1 MDDIGSRPELK
12 DSDRNPKLGVEPG
25 LSGPGLSG
33 PGLDASGGG
42 VVGGSPPG
50 PPEVRLGRYHL
61 LRAIGRGG
69 MGQVFEAWDG
79 QLQRRVA
86 LKVLAGVFAGDGDEQ
101 ALREARCLARLS
113 HPNVVG
119 VHDVGC
125 ADELVFIA
133 MELVDG
139 PDLRRWLC
147 ERSRRWTD
155 VLDRLISAAHGLA
168 AVHRAGLVHGD
179 VKPGN
184 VLIGAD
190 NRVRIADFGLAR
202 VRTRASSPALH
213 DLVRRAAEAVD
224 AELDGLA
231 SPAGLASP
239 VGAGQSP
246 RQVPEPRRR
255 GPEPRAEGAA
265 LPSWFDAPP
274 PGGTQAYMAPECF
287 VAHGEASDPEDG
299 HCAADQ
305 WSFCVMA
312 WEALF
317 GVRPFEGRDGVA
329 MLGAIAAGRLQRGR
343 GRPRGMPARVEAVL
357 RRGLSEL
364 PSQRWP
370 SIAVLISELER
381 ARRSWRRVWGVL
393 VGAVVVTAVVGTF
406 VASSAR
412 PRPSMQTLV
421 EAARCPP
428 CSTESLRLARLGPGV
443 LGPGVLAWAELSL
456 IAAGVD
462 PAPATPVILDH
473 LDRAMLRLEQAGTHE
488 HLRAELL
495 LARGRLHDG
504 AGRLEWALED
514 TQRALELDRSDALPP
529 AVRVSAFAQL
539 ARISARSGRC
549 QITRTAL
556 ERMRASGR
564 DEPPVARQLDWVV
577 DVLQAIES
585 PVSPECA
592 TALREAWTLA
602 SKLSR
607 QGVVSSEAELTRE
620 YPRRSR

>member
-1 MDDIGSRPELK
+1 MPELK
-12 DSDRNPKLGVEPG
+12 DSDRNPELGVEPG
-25 LSGPGLSG
+25 PPGLG
-33 PGLDASGGG
+33 ASGGVAG
-42 VVGGSPPG
+42 VGGSPPG
-50 PPEVRLGRYHL
+50 PPEVHLGRYHL

-155 VLDRLISAAHGLA
+155 VLDRLIAAAHGLA

-224 AELDGLA
+224 AELDG
-231 SPAGLASP
+231 
-239 VGAGQSP
+239 SP
-246 RQVPEPRRR
+246 RQ

-329 MLGAIAAGRLQRGR
+329 MLAAIAAGRLQRGR
-343 GRPRGMPARVEAVL
+343 GRPRGMPAGVEAVL

-381 ARRSWRRVWGVL
+381 ARRPWRRVLGAL
-393 VGAVVVTAVVGTF
+393 AGAVVATAVVGTF
-406 VASSAR
+406 VSSSAR

-428 CSTESLRLARLGPGV
+428 CSTESLRLAR

>member
-12 DSDRNPKLGVEPG
+12 DSDRNPELGPLGPG
-25 LSGPGLSG
+25 GLGPGGPGLG
-33 PGLDASGGG
+33 ASGG

-50 PPEVRLGRYHL
+50 LPEVRLGRYHL

-119 VHDVGC
+119 VHDVGQ

-147 ERSRRWTD
+147 ERPRRWTD
-155 VLDRLISAAHGLA
+155 VLDRLIAAAHGLA

-202 VRTRASSPALH
+202 VRTQAGSPALQ

-224 AELDGLA
+224 AELDG
-231 SPAGLASP
+231 SS
-239 VGAGQSP
+239 VGGSGQSP
-246 RQVPEPRRR
+246 RQ
-255 GPEPRAEGAA
+255 GPAGQRPDPRAEGTA

-287 VAHGEASDPEDG
+287 VAHGEAVEPEDG

-370 SIAVLISELER
+370 SVAVLISELER
-381 ARRSWRRVWGVL
+381 ARRPWRHVL
-393 VGAVVVTAVVGTF
+393 GALAGAAVVTAVVGTF
-406 VASSAR
+406 VASWAR
-412 PRPSMQTLV
+412 PRPSMQSLV
-421 EAARCPP
+421 EAARCRP

-462 PAPATPVILDH
+462 PAPATPVLLDH

-529 AVRVSAFAQL
+529 AARVSAFAQL

-556 ERMRASGR
+556 ERMRASSR